1 MSDQF
6 VPPAVVKERYA
17 RLMLVLDRSS
27 LRKHEARV
35 GLVEDV
41 LVEGPSKRDASVTSG
56 RTRQNKLIHFTAP
69 GPMPAGTFA
78 DVRVTYGAPHFLK
91 GEFVAVTARPRH
103 RTRIPVMSA

>member
-1 MSDQF
+1 MALSPIPMSGRLQQAI
-6 VPPAVVKERYA
+6 PGGYA
-17 RLMLVLDRSS
+17 SGEDDPWLMLVLDRSS

-78 DVRVTYGAPHFLK
+78 DVRVTYGAPHFLRWWP
-91 GEFVAVTARPRH
+91 A
-103 RTRIPVMSA
+103 